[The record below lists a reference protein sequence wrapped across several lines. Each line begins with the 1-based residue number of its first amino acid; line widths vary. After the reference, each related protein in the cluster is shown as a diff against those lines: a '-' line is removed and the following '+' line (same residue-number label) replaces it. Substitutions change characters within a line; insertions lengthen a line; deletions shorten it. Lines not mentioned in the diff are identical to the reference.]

1 MVIVFGT
8 FLSTIGLLT
17 LAFLG
22 FENLLILF
30 VLKTNKTKLIATK
43 IKRINVIL
51 YIILLG
57 FGLHSFGKIQINST
71 KCKNYVNV
79 C

>member
-1 MVIVFGT
+1 MVSGA

-17 LAFLG
+17 LAFLA
-22 FENLLILF
+22 FEYFLILF

-51 YIILLG
+51 
-57 FGLHSFGKIQINST
+57 
-71 KCKNYVNV
+71 
-79 C
+79 

>member
-1 MVIVFGT
+1 MVIVLGT

-22 FENLLILF
+22 FENLLILL

-51 YIILLG
+51 YIISLG
-57 FGLHSFGKIQINST
+57 IWATWFRQNTNKFDEMQKL
-71 KCKNYVNV
+71 C
-79 C
+79 

>member
-1 MVIVFGT
+1 VVIVFGA
-8 FLSTIGLLT
+8 FLSIIGLLA
-17 LAFLG
+17 LAFFG

-51 YIILLG
+51 
-57 FGLHSFGKIQINST
+57 
-71 KCKNYVNV
+71 
-79 C
+79 